1 MNLSKKI
8 SNIIAYRSQ
17 ALHYLLQ
24 FTRDFDA
31 YTHQLGT
38 QFLSDKVPAN
48 IKDEFHQLLG
58 EFLTFW
64 GDFLKET
71 EDLRKKSTRVK
82 GERQREFKPKKKYS
96 EETHKY
102 LFPYLE
108 IAAKFVKYAGFLYN
122 MVVTHTI
129 AIFESFLTEFLV
141 AIFTLRPNTLKS
153 GDTATYEDIL
163 SFPSMKELRSY
174 LASNRAEKI
183 LEGDLYD
190 NVADKLNK
198 TFSIDIAKFNK
209 FNIIYE
215 AFCRRH
221 VIVHNDGVTDK
232 KYCEKVP
239 NSKIDVYLLT
249 DLPYIETLLTTIGQ
263 FIDYLD
269 GCFSRKMR
277 YKRNPL
283 ANQLL
288 HPPDSLGVSKDSS

>member
-17 ALHYLLQ
+17 ALYYLLQ

-58 EFLTFW
+58 EFFPFW

-71 EDLRKKSTRVK
+71 EDFRKKSTRVK

-108 IAAKFVKYAGFLYN
+108 IAAKFVKYSGFLYS
-122 MVVTHTI
+122 MVVTHSI
-129 AIFESFLTEFLV
+129 AIFESFLSDFFT
-141 AIFTLRPNTLKS
+141 AIFTQRPNTLKS
-153 GDTATYEDIL
+153 GNIATYEDIL
-163 SFPSMKELRSY
+163 SFSSTKELISH
-174 LASNRAEKI
+174 LAMERTKKI
-183 LEGDLYD
+183 LEGDLQHD
-190 NVADKLNK
+190 VAKKLNEI
-198 TFSIDIAKFNK
+198 FSIDISRFDKFD
-209 FNIIYE
+209 IIYE

-221 VIVHNDGVTDK
+221 IIVHNDGVTDNE
-232 KYCEKVP
+232 YCRKVP
-239 NSKIDVYLLT
+239 NSRNNEYIST
-249 DLPYIETLLTTIGQ
+249 DLQYIETLLTTMGQ
-263 FIDYLD
+263 IIDYLD
-269 GCFSRKMR
+269 GYFSRKMR
-277 YKRNPL
+277 YRRNPL
-283 ANQLL
+283 VNKLL
-288 HPPDSLGVSKDSS
+288 NPPDSVGGSKDS